1 MEEKI
6 LPLPEV
12 RTELDRFVPVE
23 LFTDGQG
30 PKYEKNKKLQEER
43 FGTVA
48 LPLYVVVT
56 PDGQKLGEFPGL
68 TRNPREFVD
77 FLRKA
82 GSAAQTAMSTPVAER
97 T

>member
-1 MEEKI
+1 MEDKI

-12 RTELDRFVPVE
+12 RNELNRFVAVE

-30 PKYEKNKKLQEER
+30 PKYDRNKKLQAEQ

-56 PDGQKLGEFPGL
+56 PDGRKLGEFAGL

-82 GSAAQTAMSTPVAER
+82 GTAAETAQR
-97 T
+97 F